1 LNIGSLHTGKDVI
14 DRINDLSLKCFPE
27 IICNN
32 IKTEACRVFVILL
45 VGGAT
50 SCFLYD
56 FVLLR
61 NAEIGVIFNETMAR
75 VVSLVDLT
83 ITKRK
88 KCFTVDAAID

>member
-1 LNIGSLHTGKDVI
+1 L
-14 DRINDLSLKCFPE
+14 PE
-27 IICNN
+27 IVCNN
-32 IKTEACRVFVILL
+32 VKTEACRQFVVLL

-50 SCFLYD
+50 SCFQND
-56 FVLLR
+56 FVLLG